1 MGSLFKKIKS
11 IGKYGL
17 EPLEEGMANYQLDNS
32 EIEKKASER
41 ALECLSCHNFEEEP
55 IDLFKIID
63 DRIPEISEMMCGDC
77 GCALPYLLRQDIKI
91 CKIWRKK
98 DID

>member
-32 EIEKKASER
+32 EIENKASER

-63 DRIPEISEMMCGDC
+63 NKIPEISEMMCGDC

-91 CKIWRKK
+91 CKLWKK
-98 DID
+98 

>member
-17 EPLEEGMANYQLDNS
+17 EPLEEGMANYKLNNQD
-32 EIEKKASER
+32 IENKASER
-41 ALECLSCHNFEEEP
+41 ALECLSCINFVEEP

-63 DRIPEISEMMCGDC
+63 DRIPETSEMMCNNC
-77 GCALPYLLRQDIKI
+77 GCALTYLLRQDIKI
-91 CKIWRKK
+91 CKLWKE
-98 DID
+98 